1 MLPKTLGPFLG
12 KTGHKAEALMVCCMD
27 FRFQEAFDKFL
38 EARNFAGCDV
48 VGIAGGVK
56 DWEQVEKHVEI
67 AVNLHWVKTVILVN
81 HRACGVYDKELQADP
96 EKELQKHKQ
105 DLRET
110 ARKIKEKYSQLQ
122 VETWFAEMKVRDK
135 TSEIT
140 FLPII

>member
-12 KTGHKAEALMVCCMD
+12 KTGHKAEGLMIRCMD

-38 EARNFAGCDV
+38 EARNFNGCDV
-48 VGIAGGVK
+48 VSIAGGVK
-56 DWEQVEKHVEI
+56 DQSQVEEHVDI
-67 AVNLHWVKTVILVN
+67 AVKLHEVGIVILVN
-81 HRACGVYDKELQADP
+81 HRHCGAYGEELQADS

-110 ARKIKEKYSQLQ
+110 ARKIKEKYPNLS
-122 VETWFAEMKVRDK
+122 VETWFAEMKVGDK